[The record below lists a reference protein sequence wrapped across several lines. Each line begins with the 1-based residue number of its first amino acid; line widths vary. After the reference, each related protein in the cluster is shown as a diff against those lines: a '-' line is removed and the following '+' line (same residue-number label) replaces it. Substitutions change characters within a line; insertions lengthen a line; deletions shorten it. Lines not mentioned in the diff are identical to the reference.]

1 MNPMSNHKLCELGK
15 KVTKNPKAKGSQFE
29 RDIARRLSKW
39 WMNDT
44 AQDDVFWRTDS
55 SGGRSTQRAK
65 QGLTT
70 KNATGDIASRCME
83 GDLFVKHFVV
93 EIKRGYNKL
102 DPLLLLDKPENKNHI
117 FRDWWYKLDM
127 ECIREDAAWPMLIFK
142 RDRAE
147 TCVAISEHFF
157 ETMLRHYGYTPPI
170 NWIVLDFKEAL
181 TVNAVVMNF
190 KQFLTWLP
198 GPLLK
203 EYLRKNENRDSA

>member
-1 MNPMSNHKLCELGK
+1 
-15 KVTKNPKAKGSQFE
+15 VTKNPKAKGSQFE

-65 QGLTT
+65 QGKTT
-70 KNATGDIASRCME
+70 RNATGDISSCCTVGE
-83 GDLFVKHFVV
+83 LFTDNFVV

-117 FRDWWYKLDM
+117 FRDWWKKLDL
-127 ECIREDAAWPMLIFK
+127 ECIRDNAAWPMLIFK
-142 RDRAE
+142 RDRSE

-157 ETMLRHYGYTPPI
+157 EVMLSHYGYTPRI
-170 NWIVLDFKEAL
+170 NWIVCIFADQQ
-181 TVNAVVMNF
+181 VPNAVIMNLE
-190 KQFLTWLP
+190 QFLIWLP
-198 GPLLK
+198 GPVLR
-203 EYLRKNENRDSA
+203 EYLRKNENRDLA